1 MANIYLCHPGAELY
15 GSDRMAAETAIALR
29 AAGHDVRV
37 ALPNAG
43 PLADLLAGEGLTV
56 DIVDVPVLRKELL
69 SPRRMLGL
77 AMRSLA
83 AFGTIRR
90 AIRSFGAELVWVN
103 TLTQPMWLL
112 SSWILRIKVV
122 CHVRELENNRGRL
135 IRAGLVLPLQVA
147 NVVVCNS
154 VATQRFV
161 ERSSLFPVSRKTR
174 VVYNGKNWDGYFQSE
189 PRPLAAPAH
198 VLLVGRLNP
207 RKGQDVAIRA
217 LAMARESGT
226 DLQLTMVGDVFPG
239 YEWYFE
245 ELVALVKS
253 LDLEKECSFVGFT
266 DDVSGWLERADII
279 VVPSRFEP
287 FGTVAAEGMAAMRPT
302 IVSATEGLVEIVRDN
317 QTGLTVPPDD
327 PRRLSD
333 ALRSLV
339 SQPVRAEALARA
351 GFHDVRTRFS
361 QAAYSGNVVSMADAL
376 VGAP

>member
-1 MANIYLCHPGAELY
+1 
-15 GSDRMAAETAIALR
+15 MAAETALALR
-29 AAGHDVRV
+29 AAGHDVRI

-43 PLADLLAGEGLTV
+43 ALADLLAGEGFTV
-56 DIVDVPVLRKELL
+56 DILDVPVLRKEFLR
-69 SPRRMLGL
+69 PRRMLGL

-83 AFGTIRR
+83 AFGPIRR
-90 AIRSFGAELVWVN
+90 AIRNFGAEMVWVN

-112 SSWILRIKVV
+112 SSRILGIKVV
-122 CHVRELENNRGRL
+122 CHVREVENDRGRL
-135 IRAGLVLPLQVA
+135 IRAGLVLPLQAA

-161 ERSSLFPVSRKTR
+161 ERSSPFPVSRKTR
-174 VVYNGKNWDGYFQSE
+174 VVYNGKNWDGYFRSE
-189 PRPLAAPAH
+189 PRPLSTRAH

-217 LAMARESGT
+217 LAMARESGI
-226 DLQLTMVGDVFPG
+226 DLQLTMVGDIFPG

-245 ELVALVKS
+245 ELVALAKS
-253 LDLEKECSFVGFT
+253 LDIEKECSFVGFT

-327 PRRLSD
+327 PGRLSE

-339 SQPVRAEALARA
+339 SRPDLAEDLARA
-351 GFHDVRTRFS
+351 GFHDVRSRFS
-361 QAAYSGNVVSMADAL
+361 QTAYSGNVVSMADAL
-376 VGAP
+376 VGAPMADAFVGAP